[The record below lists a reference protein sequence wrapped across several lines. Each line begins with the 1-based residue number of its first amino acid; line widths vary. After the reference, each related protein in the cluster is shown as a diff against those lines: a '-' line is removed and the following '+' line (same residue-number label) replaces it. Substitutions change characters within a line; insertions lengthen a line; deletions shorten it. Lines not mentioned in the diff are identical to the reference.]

1 MPVLDLN
8 DTAAVKK
15 YESFVQSSPYGQVN
29 QDLGWAQVKNNW
41 EPRYAYVTDETG
53 QIIAAISM
61 LLTQTKLGKKF
72 AYAAKGPIMDIAN
85 LDLLDQLM
93 VEAKKALDGDD
104 AYVLRMDPEVAYSE
118 ELDDALQARGFQT
131 RNRNVADEGMH
142 ATIQPRLNM
151 VLDLTTKPDAKE
163 TFDLYPSK
171 TKSKLKRPMRDGV
184 TVRYGSD
191 AASLDAFYET
201 YVNMANRHGITYRP
215 KDYFE
220 RMLTTFGGENG
231 IMRVYMAEREG
242 ELLSTGIGF
251 KYGRKI
257 WYMYAGSNDGP
268 TYYAPYAV
276 QTAMIQW
283 ALDAGVDLYDMGGI
297 ASQSTDDGLYV
308 FKHTFIK
315 ADPREYIGEI
325 DLVLDENAYTTLVHK

>member
-1 MPVLDLN
+1 MPVLDLS

-15 YESFVQSSPYGQVN
+15 YEEFVQHSPYGQVG
-29 QDLGWAQVKNNW
+29 QDLGWAKIKNNW
-41 EPRYAYVTDETG
+41 EPRYAYVTDEAG
-53 QIIAAISM
+53 NIIAAISM

-72 AYAAKGPIMDIAN
+72 AYASKGPVMDITN
-85 LDLLDQLM
+85 LDLLEQLM
-93 VEAKKALDGDD
+93 TEAKKALANDD
-104 AYVLRMDPEVAYSE
+104 AYVIRMDPEVLYSD
-118 ELDDALQARGFQT
+118 ELNTQLQEHGFET

-151 VLDLTTKPDAKE
+151 VLDLKAKPDAKE

-191 AASLDAFYET
+191 TAAMDAFYET

-220 RMLTTFGGENG
+220 RMRDAFGDNG
-231 IMRVYMAEREG
+231 IMRVYIAEREG

-276 QTAMIQW
+276 QTAMVQW
-283 ALDAGVDLYDMGGI
+283 ALDEGVDLYDMGGI
-297 ASQSTDDGLYV
+297 ESQSTDDGLYV

-315 ADPREYIGEI
+315 ADPLEYIGEI
-325 DLVLDENAYTTLVHK
+325 DLVLDDAAYTELVRK